1 MIAGVVTT
9 GVLGA
14 AYLTGRILSGECPDV
29 ETKKDFNLNI
39 NSYTGRWYEMQR
51 SSNIPFERGT
61 CITADYS
68 VLSSGYIQVLNS
80 QYLDDQARIDSIT
93 GKAQCSQWNNGHC
106 QVRFSM
112 FQPWG
117 DY

>member
-51 SSNIPFERGT
+51 DSNNSFERGT
-61 CITADYS
+61 CVTADYL
-68 VLSSGYIQVLNS
+68 VLPSGYIQVHNS
-80 QYLDDQARIDSIT
+80 QYLDDEKRIGSST

-106 QVRFSM
+106 QVRFRNYL
-112 FQPWG
+112 PWG